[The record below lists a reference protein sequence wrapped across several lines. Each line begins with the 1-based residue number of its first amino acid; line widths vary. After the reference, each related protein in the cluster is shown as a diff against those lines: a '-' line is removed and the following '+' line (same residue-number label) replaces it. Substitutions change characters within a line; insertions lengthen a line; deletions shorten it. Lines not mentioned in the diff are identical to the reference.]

1 MTDNTGKAQIKAYAE
16 RITRLE
22 DEALALKEDL
32 KEVRSEAKSN
42 GFNTKA
48 LNAAIKFHRMTSE
61 QRQEA
66 EQFQMEL
73 DLYVDAI
80 EGVSNED

>member
-1 MTDNTGKAQIKAYAE
+1 MSDNTGKAQIKAYAE
-16 RITRLE
+16 RIIRLE
-22 DEALALKEDL
+22 DEAVALKEDL

-42 GFNTKA
+42 GFNTKV
-48 LNAAIKFHRMTSE
+48 LNAAIKFHRMTSQ

-80 EGVSNED
+80 EGLSDD